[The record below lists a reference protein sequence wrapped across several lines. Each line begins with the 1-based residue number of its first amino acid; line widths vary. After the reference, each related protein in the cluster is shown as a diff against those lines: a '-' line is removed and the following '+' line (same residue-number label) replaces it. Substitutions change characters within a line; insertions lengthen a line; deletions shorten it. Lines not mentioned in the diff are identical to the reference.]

1 MDLLTRLG
9 QLGVIPVVKIDKSDD
24 AVPLGKA
31 LLNGGLPCAEITF
44 RTEAAEESIKRIATN
59 LPEVLLGAGTVLST
73 DQAQRAV
80 SAGAKYI
87 VSPGFNSRVVD
98 WCLENKIP
106 VTPGVAT
113 PTEIEMALECGLKIL
128 KFFPAEA
135 LGGIA
140 TLKAIAAPYVGV
152 KFIPTGGVNLNNLR
166 AYLSHPSVHCCGG
179 SWLVESSLISAGKF
193 EEIKTLTRDTVTL
206 VKEIRSQ

>member
-9 QLGVIPVVKIDKSDD
+9 QLGVIPVVKIDKADD

-31 LLNGGLPCAEITF
+31 LLDGGLPCAEITF

-59 LPEVLLGAGTVLST
+59 LPEVLLGAGTVLSI
-73 DQAQRAV
+73 DQAQKAV

-98 WCLENKIP
+98 WCLENEIP

-113 PTEIEMALECGLKIL
+113 PTEIEMALERNLKIL

-135 LGGIA
+135 LGGLA
-140 TLKAIAAPYVGV
+140 TLKAIAAPYVGIR
-152 KFIPTGGVNLNNLR
+152 FIPTGGVNLNNL
-166 AYLSHPSVHCCGG
+166 AGYLSHPSVHCCGG

-193 EEIKTLTRDTVTL
+193 EEIQTLTRATVKM
-206 VKEIRSQ
+206 VKEIRG